1 MLGYRWGLYTSRR
14 YELAVGDDLRNEGFR
29 VAAQPADFFLTGVS
43 MRQALGQFRVRLR
56 RPDGSLLQAEFVNS
70 NNIESND
77 TKPLPLPIF
86 PAIRYPFNS
95 LLMFDLANPSTA
107 APDNITELVFSGY
120 HGVLG
125 APLPMPS
132 DPAGQLPYDLEVEVT
147 VEPNSNFTV
156 PVRLPFDSNA
166 LEVRQLS
173 YANDY
178 SVDDPPF
185 EVYCQLRD
193 DNGVSFFNDWTNI
206 NLVFQEDAQSHAGL
220 VNPSIVIPPYGS
232 LRLDL
237 KETNGDGPFHLQ
249 FLFRGVLLNGR

>member
-1 MLGYRWGLYTSRR
+1 
-14 YELAVGDDLRNEGFR
+14 
-29 VAAQPADFFLTGVS
+29 

-56 RPDGSLLQAEFVNS
+56 RPDNSLIAAEFVNS

-95 LLMFDLANPSTA
+95 LLMFDLANPATP
-107 APDNITELVFSGY
+107 APDNVTELVFSGY
-120 HGVLG
+120 HGVPG

-132 DPAGQLPYDLEVEVT
+132 DPASQLPYDLEVEVT
-147 VEPNSNFTV
+147 INPNDQITV
-156 PVRLPFDSNA
+156 PVHLPFDSNA

-185 EVYCQLRD
+185 DVYCQLRD

-206 NLVFQEDAQSHAGL
+206 NLVFQEDSQALPGL
-220 VNPSIVIPPYGS
+220 PNPSLVIPPYGS
-232 LRLDL
+232 YRLDL
-237 KETNGDGPFHLQ
+237 KETQGAGPFHLQ